1 MIRIAIKQYQTPR
14 SDIMKIAICDD
25 DKQLRKD
32 LRHLIEIQLDL
43 MALTYEIEEY
53 GSGTSLLDHMD
64 QKEPDILFLDI
75 EMPGMGG
82 MDTARAL
89 RNLEKKML
97 IIFIT
102 AYPDYVF
109 QGYEVHAFHYIL
121 KPYGKAKLKEVLE
134 SAVKEL
140 STLEEQ
146 FYLVQQKSG
155 TLRLSIREISYFK
168 SDRRNVCAVQKN
180 GEQISFYE
188 KLDEV
193 EAKLP
198 ECFQR
203 IHNRYLV
210 NMNCISKIE
219 SASCIC
225 NGEELPVSRAYK
237 QSLAVA
243 FAKTMLN

>member
-1 MIRIAIKQYQTPR
+1 
-14 SDIMKIAICDD
+14 MKIAICDD

-32 LRHLIEIQLDL
+32 LRHLIEVQLDL
-43 MALTYEIEEY
+43 MAFTYEIEEY
-53 GSGTSLLDHMD
+53 ESGNSLLEHIYK
-64 QKEPDILFLDI
+64 KEPDILFLDI

-82 MDTARAL
+82 MDTAKAL
-89 RNLEKKML
+89 RKLGKKML

-121 KPYGKAKLKEVLE
+121 KPYDKRKLKEVLE

-140 STLEEQ
+140 ASQEEQ
-146 FYLVQQKSG
+146 FYTIQQKSG
-155 TLRLSIREISYFK
+155 TLRISLREISYFK
-168 SDRRNVCAVQKN
+168 SDKRSVYAVQKS

-188 KLDEV
+188 KLDAV
-193 EAKLP
+193 EAGLP
-198 ECFQR
+198 GLFQR

-210 NMNCISKIE
+210 NMNCISKLK

-225 NGEELPVSRAYK
+225 SGEELPVSRTYK
-237 QSLAVA
+237 QPLAAA
-243 FAKTMLN
+243 FARTMLN

>member
-1 MIRIAIKQYQTPR
+1 
-14 SDIMKIAICDD
+14 MKIAICDD

-32 LRHLIEIQLDL
+32 LRHLIEVQLDL
-43 MALTYEIEEY
+43 MAFTYEIEEY
-53 GSGTSLLDHMD
+53 ESGNSLLEHIDK
-64 QKEPDILFLDI
+64 KEPDILFLDI

-82 MDTARAL
+82 MDTAKAL
-89 RNLEKKML
+89 RKLGKKML

-121 KPYGKAKLKEVLE
+121 KPYDKRKLKEVLE

-140 STLEEQ
+140 ASQEEQ
-146 FYLVQQKSG
+146 FYTIQQKSG
-155 TLRLSIREISYFK
+155 TLRISLREISYFK
-168 SDRRNVCAVQKN
+168 SDKRSVYAVQKS

-188 KLDEV
+188 KLDAV
-193 EAKLP
+193 EAGLP
-198 ECFQR
+198 VFFQR

-210 NMNCISKIE
+210 NMNCISKLK

-225 NGEELPVSRAYK
+225 SGEELPVSRTYK
-237 QSLAVA
+237 QPLAAA
-243 FAKTMLN
+243 FARTMLN

>member
-1 MIRIAIKQYQTPR
+1 MN
-14 SDIMKIAICDD
+14 IAICDD
-25 DKQLRKD
+25 EKKFRKE
-32 LRHLIEIQLDL
+32 LRHLLEVQLDL

-53 GSGTSLLDHMD
+53 ESGNSLLAHVEER
-64 QKEPDILFLDI
+64 EPDVLFLDI

-82 MDTARAL
+82 METAKVL
-89 RNLEKKML
+89 RNLGKKML

-121 KPYGKAKLKEVLE
+121 KPYEKKKLKEVLE

-140 STLEEQ
+140 SAQEEK
-146 FYLVQQKSG
+146 FYVIQQKSG
-155 TLRLSIREISYFK
+155 TIRLNIREISYFK
-168 SDRRNVCAVQKN
+168 SDKRSVCVMLRK
-180 GEQISFYE
+180 GEQLSFYE

-193 EAKLP
+193 EAELP
-198 ECFQR
+198 DFFQR

-210 NMNCISKIE
+210 NIHCISKVE
-219 SASCIC
+219 STSCVC
-225 NGEELPVSRAYK
+225 CGEELPVSRRYK

-243 FAKTMLN
+243 FAKIMLKGENL